1 MSIENNT
8 PGISN
13 EESVVKKEA
22 ERIQSLYGEN
32 KRITDGNYDK
42 SLAVKC
48 INGTFVGKKSKD
60 VIAYKGIP
68 FVGKQ
73 PAGELRWKA
82 PVDCVSDDGVYE
94 AYYFGRIP
102 RQEGSVSQ
110 VGSLYPQSE
119 ECLFLNIWKSATDQS
134 AKKPVMVWIH
144 GGAFAIG
151 STVEPREEG
160 TNFVQENPSVILVT
174 LEYRLNVFGFF
185 HLSHLPDG
193 GDYPDAQNL
202 GLLDQVMA
210 LKWVHENIAAFG
222 GDPDN
227 VTIFGESAGGASVT
241 LLPLIDG
248 TQKYFRRVIAESG
261 APVFTRSTEESI
273 ACTNEVMERL
283 GCKTVADLQ
292 KVDVEKFLHESG
304 IALNLRIWAERDGR
318 ILPLDPY
325 KAYVD
330 GVAKNVDFLQGCNK
344 DEMGYFVWGFG
355 IEAYNAFTNHRK
367 AKKLAQLATDEKALV
382 ESYCKDL
389 KDVSPEYTCESRL
402 FDQLVFIAPLF
413 RVSENQTKAGG
424 RNYTYFFTPESG
436 TPLIRS
442 GHAIELSVVFNHPE
456 ERLVTGRALDETFC
470 KTMRRMWVQFAKT
483 GNPSLTAD
491 ISPDGKAHEWP
502 MYDLKDKYM
511 MVFDEFNIHPEKEAE
526 RKILDWDRTYFL
538 TKYYCI

>member
-1 MSIENNT
+1 MSIAND
-8 PGISN
+8 
-13 EESVVKKEA
+13 VDALKKETA
-22 ERIQSLYGEN
+22 RIQALYGEN
-32 KRITDGNYDK
+32 KKITDGDYDK

-60 VIAYKGIP
+60 VIAYRGIP
-68 FVGKQ
+68 YVGKQ

-102 RQEGSVSQ
+102 RQEGSVGQ

-119 ECLFLNIWKSATDQS
+119 ECLYLNVWKSVADQS

-144 GGAFAIG
+144 GGAFEIG
-151 STVEPREEG
+151 SVVEPREEG
-160 TNFVQENPSVILVT
+160 TNFVQENPDVILVSV
-174 LEYRLNVFGFF
+174 EYRLNVFGFF

-202 GLLDQVMA
+202 GMLDQVKA
-210 LKWVHENIAAFG
+210 LKWIHENIAAFG

-248 TQKYFRRVIAESG
+248 VQKYFRRVIAESG

-273 ACTNEVMERL
+273 ACTDEVMEAL
-283 GCKTVADLQ
+283 GCKTVAELQ
-292 KVDVEKFLHESG
+292 KVDVEKFLHEAG
-304 IALNLRIWAERDGR
+304 IILNLRTWAERDGR

-325 KAYVD
+325 AAYAD
-330 GVAKNVDFLQGCNK
+330 GAAKNVDFLQGCNK

-355 IEAYNAFTNHRK
+355 TDLYKAFSDDRK
-367 AKKLAQLATDEKALV
+367 AKKMAQLTADEKALV
-382 ESYCKDL
+382 ESYCKEAG
-389 KDVSPEYTCESRL
+389 DVSPEYTCDTRL

-413 RVSENQTKAGG
+413 RMSENQTKAGG

-442 GHAIELSVVFNHPE
+442 GHGIELAVVFNHPE
-456 ERLVTGRALDETFC
+456 ETLVTGRALDETFC
-470 KTMRRMWVQFAKT
+470 KTLRKMWVQFAKT

-502 MYDLKDKYM
+502 VYDQKDRYV
-511 MVFDEFNIHPEKEAE
+511 MVFDEFNIHPEKEAD